1 MKPEPFAAKIAPH
14 ISDASLLS
22 QLAGGLLTE
31 VDYSEAGNAI
41 VFSVRFDEPVDPAV
55 LEKAEQAIQAS
66 VGFGSVRIAAQYPD
80 DEKGAGPAAERKAAP
95 RRPRKRKYDDLPI
108 ESGTERVLLGGL
120 IRGKPL
126 PIDHISH
133 DSGRVNVFG
142 EIFDVKEIKTR
153 DGNSVIFEFCIADAT
168 GSFAAKAFVSIDD
181 ARRLSAGIVPGKGVI
196 VRGTVQND
204 RFYGDYLINAESINL
219 VELIPKSDTAEHK
232 RVELHAHTN
241 MSALDAVIPAKALIK
256 QAYAYGHS
264 AVAITDHGCVQSFP
278 EAADKLS
285 KDYPGM
291 KVIYGMEAYLAV
303 AEPVVCGVS
312 AQALQ
317 GNFVVFDIETTGLN
331 FTEDRIIE
339 IGAVKFGQWMPG
351 ETFSS
356 FVNPGKVKLTPE
368 IISLTGIDHGMLQDA
383 PKEKQVLADFLRFC
397 GDAVLVAHNARFDI
411 NFVKAACR
419 RNGIIFQPVF
429 IDTLTLSRAL
439 VPDKSNYRLETVAK
453 YFGVD
458 DFGHHRAL
466 NDAEVLTKILKG
478 LFELASEEGIDDLEQ
493 LRLLS
498 MRVDPRARNT
508 YHMILLVRDY
518 TGLKNLYR
526 LVSRSNCEF
535 FKRFPRIP
543 EEILGDY
550 REGLL
555 LGSAC
560 EAGELFR
567 AFLEGEDD
575 ETIEAIAEKYDYLE
589 IQPAANSAH
598 LIRENRVKN
607 EEAIRAINKKIVGL
621 AQRLGKLVVATGDV
635 HFLKPEDAVFREILL
650 DAQGYSDADAQPPL
664 YFRTTAEMLDE
675 FDYLGREDAYETV
688 VTNTNRIAGMIEEI
702 TPLRE
707 EQYRPK
713 IEGSTEKLKSIC
725 DKRVAELYGDPLP
738 EYVRDRYDK
747 ELGSILKNDF
757 AMLYIVA
764 QMLVDY
770 SELHGYHVGSRGS
783 VGSSLTAFLTGT
795 SEVNPLAPHYLC
807 PACRHSE
814 FFLDGS
820 VGSGYDLPAKDCP
833 RCGVKMLRDGQDIPF
848 ETFLGF
854 AGEKV
859 PDIDLNFSGEFQA
872 KAHKY
877 TEEIFGSDNVFKA
890 GTILTVAE
898 KTAYGYVKKWAEEKG
913 KSLPRSEENRLKMGI
928 TGVKRT
934 TSQHPGGMV
943 IIPSDMEIEDFTPV
957 QFPADD
963 EEKNTVTTHFDF
975 DSLHDTIL
983 KLDILGH
990 VMPTM
995 FKRLED
1001 MTGVKTADVDIFD
1014 PAIYTL
1020 FRSPEPLGITP
1031 EDIECETGTLFLP
1044 EMGTKK
1050 TIGIILEAKP
1060 KNFADLMQISGL
1072 SHGTDVWNGNAQSLI
1087 RNGIC
1092 TISEV
1097 IGTRDSIMTYLIR
1110 KGVRPSSAF
1119 KIMEMVRKGKA
1130 ADQLT
1135 AELKNEMRA
1144 AHVPEWYI
1152 ESCVK
1157 IKYMFPKAHAA
1168 AYVLDALRHGWYKIY
1183 YPVEFYAVYMS
1194 LRTGDLGRDI
1204 LSLNRVGL
1212 KKKIREL
1219 RQAEQQRKA
1228 SAKDKER
1235 LLTLELVN
1243 EAAARNIAF
1252 LPVDLKKSKAE
1263 EYIIENGSLRL
1274 PFSALPGVGPVAA
1287 RKLYDFLV
1295 SCGGEVPG
1303 IDWLKK
1309 NAGISKTVVEA
1320 LEGAG
1325 ALLGIPAAAPQ
1336 TGREDDMAASG
1347 QLSLF

>member
-1 MKPEPFAAKIAPH
+1 MKPEPFAVKIAPH
-14 ISDASLLS
+14 VSDASLLS
-22 QLAGGLLTE
+22 QLSGGLLTDVE
-31 VDYSEAGNAI
+31 YSEAANSI
-41 VFSVRFDEPVDPAV
+41 VFSVSFDQPVDPAV
-55 LEKAEQAIQAS
+55 LEETEQAIRAA
-66 VGFGSVRIAAQYPD
+66 VGFGSVRIAARYPD
-80 DEKGAGPAAERKAAP
+80 TQPGAGPAAVRETAP
-95 RRPRKRKYDDLPI
+95 RRQKRKYADLPI
-108 ESGTERVLLGGL
+108 ESGTERVLLGSL

-126 PIDHISH
+126 PIAQISH

-168 GSFAAKAFVSIDD
+168 GSFAAKAFVNIEE
-181 ARRLSAGIVPGKGVI
+181 ARRLRAGIMPGKGII

-204 RFYGDYLINAESINL
+204 RYYGDYLINAESINL
-219 VELIPKSDTAEHK
+219 VGLIPKSDDAKHK

-241 MSALDAVIPAKALIK
+241 MSALDAVISPKALIQ
-256 QAYAYGHS
+256 QADAFGHS

-278 EAADKLS
+278 EAADKIS
-285 KDYPGM
+285 SYPDI
-291 KVIYGMEAYLAV
+291 KIIYGMEAYLAA
-303 AEPVVCGVS
+303 AEPVVYGE
-312 AQALQ
+312 AA
-317 GNFVVFDIETTGLN
+317 GDFEGGFVVFDIETTGLD
-331 FTEDRIIE
+331 FAGDRIIE
-339 IGAVKFGQWMPG
+339 IGAVKFEQRTRAA
-351 ETFSS
+351 TFSTLI
-356 FVNPGKVKLTPE
+356 NPGKVKLKPE
-368 IISLTGIDHGMLQDA
+368 IIALTGIDPGMLKDA
-383 PKEKQVLADFLRFC
+383 PKEKQALEDFLRFC

-411 NFVKAACR
+411 NFLKAACR
-419 RNGIIFQPVF
+419 RCGIAFRPSFV
-429 IDTLTLSRAL
+429 DTLPLARAL
-439 VPDKSNYRLETVAK
+439 EPDLGNYRLDTLAK
-453 YFGVD
+453 HFEVK

-466 NDAEVLTKILKG
+466 NDAEALLSIFVRL
-478 LFELASEEGIDDLEQ
+478 LARATGEGIQNLEQ
-493 LRLLS
+493 LRQLS
-498 MRVDPRARNT
+498 VRVDPRARNT
-508 YHMILLVRDY
+508 YHLILLVRDY

-535 FKRFPRIP
+535 FKRVPRIP
-543 EEILGDY
+543 EEILNDY

-560 EAGELFR
+560 DSGELFR
-567 AFLEGEDD
+567 AILEGEDD
-575 ETIEAIAEKYDYLE
+575 ETVDSVAAKYDYLE

-598 LIRENRVKN
+598 LIRESRVKN
-607 EEAIRAINKKIVGL
+607 EEAIRNINKKIVDL
-621 AQRLGKLVVATGDV
+621 AHRMGKLVAATGDV

-650 DAQGYSDADAQPPL
+650 DAQGYADADAQPPL
-664 YFRTTAEMLDE
+664 YFRTTAEMLAE
-675 FDYLGREDAYETV
+675 FAYLGEEAAYETV
-688 VTNTNRIAGMIEEI
+688 VTNTNRIAGMIEKI
-702 TPLRE
+702 TPVRD
-707 EQYRPK
+707 EQYRPI
-713 IEGSTEKLKSIC
+713 IEGSEEKLKNIC
-725 DKRVAELYGDPLP
+725 DRRVVELYGDPLP
-738 EYVRDRYDK
+738 EYVRERYDK
-747 ELGSILKNDF
+747 ELSSILKNDY

-764 QMLVDY
+764 QMLVEY
-770 SELHGYHVGSRGS
+770 SERHGYHVGSRGS

-807 PACRHSE
+807 PACRYSE

-833 RCGVKMLRDGQDIPF
+833 RCGAKMLRDGQDIPF

-854 AGEKV
+854 SGEKV

-877 TEEIFGSDNVFKA
+877 TEEIFGRDNVFKA

-898 KTAYGYVKKWAEEKG
+898 KTAFGYVKKWAEERG

-963 EEKNTVTTHFDF
+963 EEKHTVTTHFDF

-1001 MTGVKTADVDIFD
+1001 LTGVKAAQADIFD
-1014 PAIYTL
+1014 PAVYEL
-1020 FRSPEPLGITP
+1020 FRSPAPLGVTA
-1031 EDIECETGTLFLP
+1031 EDILCETGTLFLP

-1060 KNFADLMQISGL
+1060 KTFADLLQISGL

-1092 TISEV
+1092 GISEV
-1097 IGTRDSIMTYLIR
+1097 IGTRDSIMTYLMR
-1110 KGVRPSSAF
+1110 KGMRPSSAF
-1119 KIMEMVRKGKA
+1119 KIMEIVRKGRA

-1152 ESCVK
+1152 ESCIK

-1168 AYVLDALRHGWYKIY
+1168 AYVLDALRSGWYKIY
-1183 YPVEFYAVYMS
+1183 YPAEFYAAYMS

-1204 LSLNRVGL
+1204 LSLSRAGL
-1212 KKKIREL
+1212 KKKILAL
-1219 RQAEQQRKA
+1219 RQAEEKHKA
-1228 SAKDKER
+1228 SAKDKEH

-1243 EAAARNIAF
+1243 EAGARNIGF
-1252 LPVDLKKSKAE
+1252 LGVDLKKSKAE
-1263 EYIIENGSLRL
+1263 EYVIENGNLRL

-1295 SCGGEVPG
+1295 SCGGEIPG

-1320 LEGAG
+1320 LESVG
-1325 ALLGIPAAAPQ
+1325 ALAGIPACAPK